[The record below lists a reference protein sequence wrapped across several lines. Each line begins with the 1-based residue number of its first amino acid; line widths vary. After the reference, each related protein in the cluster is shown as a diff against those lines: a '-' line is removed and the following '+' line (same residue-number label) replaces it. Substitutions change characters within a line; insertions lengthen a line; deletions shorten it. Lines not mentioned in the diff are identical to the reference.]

1 MTRMPSR
8 LLTLAA
14 GLACGIAL
22 IAAPAGAQTA
32 AVKGDG
38 LRQHADKSTE
48 TLPIRRITLYRSGV
62 GSFER
67 RGLVEGNATVQ
78 LRFTTQQ
85 INDILKSMVVLDM
98 SKGQGTVEG
107 ISYGSKEPLSKRLSS
122 FGVDIADNPSASEVL
137 QRLRGTPVKL
147 RMPDGDASGTVMNVE
162 NRPTVYPG
170 SGQSGTAVHNLPW
183 VNLVTKEGVRSYNLA
198 NATGFEILDPALAE
212 ELNKALGALAEYRAD
227 RTKTVDIKLAGQG
240 ARDIVVAYV
249 EEMPVWKAS
258 YRLVIPDE
266 QKTKAAESFVLQGWA
281 IVENTTDE
289 DWNSVR
295 LSLVSGRPVS
305 FTMDLYEPLFL
316 ARPSVP
322 VPTIPGVAPRTYAA
336 GEKLQLGKDL
346 DEAGRP
352 SGEMRR
358 SYASRGAAA
367 PAAKAPGSPPAT
379 DWAMKS
385 TGGIINGDFADAPAI
400 TASDMADYAARS
412 IARVAEAGEVFQ
424 YELENPV
431 TVERQRSAMLPILSS
446 NVTGRRVSIYSQ
458 GEGGEHP
465 MRGLEVTNS
474 TPLQLLPGPISVFD
488 AGAYAGDAQIGHVPP
503 NDKRLLAYAV
513 DLDVNARIENS
524 TTDTVRKVRWV
535 KGMLEVTTL
544 RQAKASYVFDNKDAK
559 RARTVVVEHARY
571 PGWDLAEPSK
581 PADITAALYRFEV
594 PVEPAKN
601 AKLDVMQQHTDA
613 TMLAFSN
620 MSWEDMAGYQK
631 NGKVSQ
637 GVIDAFKGAQT
648 RQGAI
653 NLTNQEIAHANQE
666 RERINTDQAR
676 IRQNMAQLDR
686 TSELYKKYLATLT
699 QQESQLEANAK
710 KLDELN
716 VRLGQQQNDLA
727 NYLASL
733 NVE

>member
-336 GEKLQLGKDL
+336 GEKFMSPSRDA

-352 SGEMRR
+352 AGTTGSAR
-358 SYASRGAAA
+358 YAGRAA
-367 PAAKAPGSPPAT
+367 PAAKAPGSPSSAGVT
-379 DWAMKS
+379 LEMAA
-385 TGGIINGDFADAPAI
+385 GGFEAPAI

-653 NLTNQEIAHANQE
+653 NLTNQEIARTNQE
-666 RERINTDQAR
+666 RDRINTDQAR

>member
-1 MTRMPSR
+1 MTTLPSR
-8 LLTLAA
+8 LLALAA
-14 GLACGIAL
+14 GLACGIEL
-22 IAAPAGAQTA
+22 IAVPAGAQTPVPQPSA
-32 AVKGDG
+32 AHSG
-38 LRQHADKSTE
+38 ADKSSE
-48 TLPIRRITLYRSGV
+48 SLPIRRITLYRSGV

-122 FGVDIADNPSASEVL
+122 FGVDIADNPSAGEVL

-147 RMPDGDASGTVMNVE
+147 RLPEGDVSGTVMNVE
-162 NRPTVYPG
+162 SRPTVYPG
-170 SGQSGTAVHNLPW
+170 AGQAGTVVHNLPW

-198 NATGFEILDPALAE
+198 NATGFEILDPALSE

-266 QKTKAAESFVLQGWA
+266 QKARSAEQFVLQGWA

-322 VPTIPGVAPRTYAA
+322 VPTIPGVAPRMYAA
-336 GEKLQLGKDL
+336 GERLMLGKEL
-346 DEAGRP
+346 DADAGRP
-352 SGEMRR
+352 AREDRAKFAAR
-358 SYASRGAAA
+358 SA
-367 PAAKAPGSPPAT
+367 PGAKAPGSP
-379 DWAMKS
+379 
-385 TGGIINGDFADAPAI
+385 TGGLTMDTAGRPPAEPAAI
-400 TASDMADYAARS
+400 TAADMAEYAARS
-412 IARVAEAGEVFQ
+412 IAHAAEAGEVFQ
-424 YELENPV
+424 YELESPV
-431 TVERQRSAMLPILSS
+431 TVARQRSAMLPILSS
-446 NVTGRRVSIYSQ
+446 NVSGRRVSIYSQ

-535 KGMLEVTTL
+535 KGLLEITTL
-544 RQAKASYVFDNKDAK
+544 RQAKATYLFDNKDTK

-571 PGWDLAEPSK
+571 PGWDLGEPAK
-581 PADITAALYRFEV
+581 PAETTAATYRFEV
-594 PVEPAKN
+594 ALDAGKN

-613 TMLAFSN
+613 QMIAFSG
-620 MSWEDMAGYQK
+620 MSWDDLAGFQRS
-631 NGKVSQ
+631 GKVSAA
-637 GVIDAFKGAQT
+637 VVEAFKGAQT

-653 NLTNQEIAHANQE
+653 NLTNQEISRANQE
-666 RERINTDQAR
+666 RERINNDQAR

-686 TSELYKKYLATLT
+686 TTELYKKYLTTLT
-699 QQESQLEANAK
+699 QQEAQLEANAK
-710 KLDELN
+710 ALDELN

-727 NYLASL
+727 SYLASL
-733 NVE
+733 NVD

>member
-1 MTRMPSR
+1 MYTLPAR
-8 LLTLAA
+8 LIAVAA
-14 GLACGIAL
+14 GLACGLAL
-22 IAAPAGAQTA
+22 VAAPAGAQTPVPGA
-32 AVKGDG
+32 GT
-38 LRQHADKSTE
+38 QHQRADKATE
-48 TLPIRRITLYRSGV
+48 SLPIRRITLYRSGV

-122 FGVDIADNPSASEVL
+122 FGVDIADNPSAAEVL

-147 RMPDGDASGTVMNVE
+147 RMPEGDVSGTVMNVE
-162 NRPTVYPG
+162 TRPTVYPG
-170 SGQSGTAVHNLPW
+170 SGQAGTVVHSLPW
-183 VNLVTKEGVRSYNLA
+183 VNLVTKDGVRSYNLA
-198 NATGFEILDPALAE
+198 NATGFEIQDPALAE

-227 RTKTVDIKLAGQG
+227 RTKTVDIKLAGAG

-266 QKTKAAESFVLQGWA
+266 QKGKAPESFVLQGWA

-336 GEKLQLGKDL
+336 GEKAEFGKDM
-346 DEAGRP
+346 DAAGRP
-352 SGEMRR
+352 GGEIRR
-358 SYASRGAAA
+358 AYASRTAA
-367 PAAKAPGSPPAT
+367 PAKAPGSPPAE
-379 DWAMKS
+379 MKS
-385 TGGIINGDFADAPAI
+385 TGGAAGFADMAEAPAI
-400 TASDMADYAARS
+400 TSADMADYAARS
-412 IARVAEAGEVFQ
+412 IARVAESGEVFQ

-544 RQAKASYVFDNKDAK
+544 RQAKATYLFDNKDAK
-559 RARTVVVEHARY
+559 RPRTVVVEHARY
-571 PGWDLAEPSK
+571 PGWDLGEPSK
-581 PADITAALYRFEV
+581 PAETTAALYRFEV
-594 PVEPAKN
+594 PVEAAKN

-613 TMLAFSN
+613 QMLAFSN
-620 MSWEDMAGYQK
+620 MSWEDMASYQK

-637 GVIDAFKGAQT
+637 AVIDAFKGAQQ

-653 NLTNQEIAHANQE
+653 NLTNQEIARTNQE

-686 TSELYKKYLATLT
+686 TTELYKKYLATLT
-699 QQESQLEANAK
+699 QQEAQLEANAK
-710 KLDELN
+710 TLDELN
-716 VRLGQQQNDLA
+716 SRLGQQQSDLA